1 MVSTRRSG
9 SLSGNNS
16 KRSSSSDDK
25 PPSPKR
31 QKVPFFEGKS
41 HFLFSLVLV
50 QFLLLGASKFG
61 FLFFFFVILVSD
73 MNFEI

>member
-16 KRSSSSDDK
+16 KRSSSSEDNK

-31 QKVPFFEGKS
+31 QKVVFLRKKNRFFCWFS
-41 HFLFSLVLV
+41 FLG
-50 QFLLLGASKFG
+50 LGGSKVG
-61 FLFFFFVILVSD
+61 FLGGL
-73 MNFEI
+73 NCEI

>member
-16 KRSSSSDDK
+16 KRSSSSEDR

-31 QKVPFFEGKS
+31 HKVFVGIEKS
-41 HFLFSLVLV
+41 DCFSSFHL
-50 QFLLLGASKFG
+50 FG
-61 FLFFFFVILVSD
+61 FFGRVKDWVFGGREL
-73 MNFEI
+73 

>member
-25 PPSPKR
+25 PTSPKR
-31 QKVPFFEGKS
+31 QKVFMEEKS
-41 HFLFSLVLV
+41 FLCLFWLRVVDVGERQSLD
-50 QFLLLGASKFG
+50 FWFG
-61 FLFFFFVILVSD
+61 CEL
-73 MNFEI
+73 